1 MKSGN
6 AHTGVKISLDFSPKF
21 VISSL
26 VRNSSSAL
34 ITLESVLF
42 TLNIHGGIEIRADTG
57 DVSHSVTFDANSIT
71 FTMNAAYTVDYV
83 AFG

>member
-6 AHTGVKISLDFSPKF
+6 AHTAVK
-21 VISSL
+21 
-26 VRNSSSAL
+26 N
-34 ITLESVLF
+34 
-42 TLNIHGGIEIRADTG
+42 GGIEIRADTG